1 MLYFETLRYY
11 YKREILERVDG
22 RRLVYKFGKNAEGWK
37 EAAGLQWKET
47 HTQIPFILN
56 GRKDANHGRHLDFE
70 VISSKGWRHRMG
82 DTISSERLQSTRKSR
97 GVRVSA
103 VYGELQTYLFI
114 VQSVQLKR
122 VYFMK
127 GYFSLA
133 NRGTSRRNEPIS
145 VLLLQRD
152 ETCDMQLFAET
163 SRVDTL
169 QFLYNF
175 ITSICPIKDLHFMLQ
190 KGMKRNVLNF
200 LRYRMRK

>member
-1 MLYFETLRYY
+1 MKKDSYT
-11 YKREILERVDG
+11 
-22 RRLVYKFGKNAEGWK
+22 
-37 EAAGLQWKET
+37 
-47 HTQIPFILN
+47 IPFILN

-70 VISSKGWRHRMG
+70 VISSKGWRHRLG

-97 GVRVSA
+97 GVVRVSA

-175 ITSICPIKDLHFMLQ
+175 NTAICSIKDLYFMLQ

-200 LRYRMRK
+200 LRYRMRIYFFRMLNS